1 MSADKEPM
9 PESFLER
16 VAEQF
21 KALSDP
27 VRLSLL
33 NALFEGEKSVG
44 QLADEVGSS
53 FANVSKH
60 LSVLHAA
67 GWITRSR
74 DGTTVLCALADKRT
88 AALCELMCARVRE
101 RAAKEGEL
109 AVATASPAATTRRGK
124 SRAR

>member
-1 MSADKEPM
+1 MSVGKESM

-33 NALFEGEKSVG
+33 NALFEGDKSVG
-44 QLADEVGSS
+44 QLAEEVGSS
-53 FANVSKH
+53 FANASKH

-67 GWITRSR
+67 GWVTRAR
-74 DGTTVLCALADKRT
+74 EGTTVLCALADKRT

-101 RAAKEGEL
+101 RAAKEGEF
-109 AVATASPAATTRRGK
+109 AAAPAGPAAATRRGK
-124 SRAR
+124 ARAR

>member
-1 MSADKEPM
+1 MSVGKESM

-44 QLADEVGSS
+44 QLAEEVGSS
-53 FANVSKH
+53 FANASKH

-67 GWITRSR
+67 GWITRAR
-74 DGTTVLCALADKRT
+74 EGTTVLCALADKRT

-101 RAAKEGEL
+101 RAAKEGEF
-109 AVATASPAATTRRGK
+109 AAAPAGPAAATRRGK
-124 SRAR
+124 ARAR